1 MGIVQ
6 SFRTFRGGLARR
18 LKRESNDWQ
27 RWLDRRAVPASKQN
41 VNMATSATLID
52 KPRDSAIALRWI
64 ISARDDLV
72 WLIGSVVSSY
82 LLLVLYVN
90 GILPLVPMV
99 ALWAILIDAPHVFGT
114 FSRTYFDR
122 TERQNRARLL
132 WGSLLFF
139 AVGPL
144 MVFAGAGLVFFFVA
158 ALWAYY
164 HLVKQHYGFMVLYKK
179 KNNDLAPLDNALDRL
194 LLLFAFNYP
203 FVAFIA
209 RDPEAMARV
218 PAALR
223 SGVDGLATALL
234 AGTLILA
241 IAWVIRQI
249 QRAVAGEQLNVPKYL
264 LLAAAIPMHWIVLLT
279 PMPHKPIAIVAIL
292 TIYHNLQYH
301 RLIWFHNQKYVR
313 TGNRGDRV
321 TASSRDGVTGAGD
334 SSATAL
340 TGTVGVPPAPVNIT
354 LRDKYGAAELIS
366 RRLLYYV
373 ACGIL
378 FGLIYQ
384 GPRQFLGYVSLKSG
398 GATGGAAEQSSAIQ
412 LSISFLWGYAFIHY
426 YLDSKI
432 WRVRRDPSV
441 GKALNM

>member
-1 MGIVQ
+1 M
-6 SFRTFRGGLARR
+6 
-18 LKRESNDWQ
+18 
-27 RWLDRRAVPASKQN
+27 PASKRAGDLGRLTFVCELCALQPSDN
-41 VNMATSATLID
+41 YFMATSATVIS
-52 KPRDSAIALRWI
+52 KSRDSAISLRWI
-64 ISARDDLV
+64 ISARDDLI
-72 WLIGSVVSSY
+72 WLIGSVASSY
-82 LLLVLYVN
+82 LLLILYVK
-90 GILPLVPMV
+90 GILPLLPMV

-122 TERQNRARLL
+122 TERQNRRRLL

-144 MVFAGAGLVFFFVA
+144 MVYAGMGLIFFFVA

-179 KNNDLAPLDNALDRL
+179 KNNDLAPVDNALDRL

-218 PAALR
+218 PVALQTWAN
-223 SGVDGLATALL
+223 GLALVLL
-234 AGTLILA
+234 VGTVVLT
-241 IAWVIRQI
+241 IAWLGRQV
-249 QRAVAGEQLNVPKYL
+249 QRALTGESLNVPKYL

-301 RLIWFHNQKYVR
+301 RLIWFHNKKYSIR
-313 TGNRGDRV
+313 TWSGSDRV
-321 TASSRDGVTGAGD
+321 IAATELRSSSPTVRAGLTRASSE
-334 SSATAL
+334 
-340 TGTVGVPPAPVNIT
+340 
-354 LRDKYGAAELIS
+354 LRAKYGAAELIS
-366 RRLLYYV
+366 RRLLYYI
-373 ACGIL
+373 AFGIM

-384 GPRQFLGYVSLKSG
+384 GPRQFLGYLSFKNS
-398 GATGGAAEQSSAIQ
+398 GAAGAATEQSFLMQ
-412 LSISFLWGYAFIHY
+412 LGISFLWGYAFIHY

-432 WRVRRDPSV
+432 WRIRRDPSV
-441 GKALNM
+441 GKALNMN

>member
-1 MGIVQ
+1 MAISV
-6 SFRTFRGGLARR
+6 
-18 LKRESNDWQ
+18 DVI
-27 RWLDRRAVPASKQN
+27 DRAQPRALSV
-41 VNMATSATLID
+41 
-52 KPRDSAIALRWI
+52 RWI

-72 WLIGSVVSSY
+72 WLIGSVASSY
-82 LLLVLYVN
+82 LLLILYVK

-99 ALWAILIDAPHVFGT
+99 AAWAILIDAPHVFGT

-122 TERQNRARLL
+122 TERRNRSRLL

-139 AVGPL
+139 AIGPL
-144 MVFAGAGLVFFFVA
+144 MVLAGAGLIFFFLA

-209 RDPEAMARV
+209 QDPEAMKRV
-218 PAALR
+218 PAALQ
-223 SGVDGLATALL
+223 SGVKGLATILL
-234 AGTLILA
+234 AGTIVLA
-241 IAWVIRQI
+241 LAWLGRQI
-249 QRAVAGEQLNVPKYL
+249 QRLITGEPLNVPKYL

-301 RLIWFHNQKYVR
+301 RLIWFHNKKYTAGSADLLSAAR
-313 TGNRGDRV
+313 LSALERGR
-321 TASSRDGVTGAGD
+321 
-334 SSATAL
+334 SANAEL
-340 TGTVGVPPAPVNIT
+340 QQ
-354 LRDKYGAAELIS
+354 KYGAAELIS

-373 ACGIL
+373 AFGVL

-384 GPRQFLGYVSLKSG
+384 GPRQILGYLSLKSG
-398 GATGGAAEQSSAIQ
+398 DSISGEQSFATQ
-412 LSISFLWGYAFIHY
+412 LGISFLWGYAFIHY

-441 GKALNM
+441 GKALNMG